1 MTHSAPPFSLRNR
14 TGLLFAP
21 IAPLLRRLSVS
32 SKLGLVALLL
42 FVPLTLLLVKQAQK
56 IGTDTAYTE
65 GELVGAVNV
74 GDLNE
79 LIRMVQQHRG
89 LTSMAL
95 AGDAQARIDRDAPRQ
110 AAATLVGKIDSLYA
124 QHPELDLGAA
134 WLPLKSTLQGLMNG
148 AGANDATASFRD
160 HTDLVT
166 KLREHNVLVAEKSGL
181 LLDPDAPTF
190 LLMDIVTERAG
201 NLTEAIAQLRG
212 LASGAL
218 TKGEWTVDHSVR
230 LGGIRQTIE
239 QAQRGLT
246 LRLEALARAGEAIPA
261 GWKDSVAANQAFV
274 TPILGWAK
282 PGPVQG
288 DAQALFREGTAAIAL
303 LNKFEAASN
312 ERMDTLFNER
322 IARLS
327 KERTQSAALAA
338 TAALLTIYLYLA
350 VARSVRQAAAAVT
363 SAAEGMARGDM
374 DVATDVAGHDEFAQI
389 ARSFETMRS
398 TIQALVA
405 DMAHMS
411 QAHVRGEI
419 DVLIDTDRFQGEYRA
434 VATLVNS
441 MVGDHISVKKKALGV
456 MSEFGRGNFDAPL
469 ESFPGKKAFVN
480 EAVEAV
486 RTNLKA
492 LIADTDRLV
501 QAALAGELQVRAD
514 GSRHAGDFRRIVE
527 GVNQTLDAIV
537 GPIGE
542 VQQVLGALESGDL
555 TRQMMGD
562 YQGEFAALKSAL
574 NNSVSKL
581 AGTLADVNAAASAL
595 TAAAGQVS
603 STSQSLSQSASEQA
617 ASVEETTASLQ
628 EMAASVKQNS
638 DNANVTDGMAA
649 KAAKEAGEGGSA
661 VAQTAE
667 AMQSIATKIS
677 IIDDIAYQ
685 TNLLA
690 LNAAIE
696 AARAGEH
703 GKGFAVVAA
712 EVRKLAERS
721 QVAAQEIGQLAS
733 KSVKLAEHAG
743 TVLTHMVPTINKT
756 SELVQEISAASG
768 EQAQGVSQ
776 ITTAMGHLNSATQ
789 QNASA
794 SEQLSATAEE
804 LSGQA
809 AALQD
814 MMSFFQLGRGDSS
827 GSSVHAP
834 QRQGAPAATKSRPNS
849 WSRNGSVSVDATP
862 PRPSRGGVSWSRSGG
877 SSTPADPHGVDEASF
892 SAF

>member
-1 MTHSAPPFSLRNR
+1 MTLIQRVYLLMAAAAV
-14 TGLLFAP
+14 GL
-21 IAPLLRRLSVS
+21 I
-32 SKLGLVALLL
+32 
-42 FVPLTLLLVKQAQK
+42 
-56 IGTDTAYTE
+56 
-65 GELVGAVNV
+65 
-74 GDLNE
+74 
-79 LIRMVQQHRG
+79 
-89 LTSMAL
+89 AL
-95 AGDAQARIDRDAPRQ
+95 AGLAMYQMRQVYTAANFANENTVPSLLALGGATGNLGRFRTRLYRLTLQSDPAEAEKQRQSLPDARKRIDKDLKKYEVTIVDATDQGLYDADLATVMAYMKNVERVIDVHRSGDADKLRALMNQEKDWAQAVYTTLDA
-110 AAATLVGKIDSLYA
+110 
-124 QHPELDLGAA
+124 
-134 WLPLKSTLQGLMNG
+134 
-148 AGANDATASFRD
+148 
-160 HTDLVT
+160 HTQF
-166 KLREHNVLVAEKSGL
+166 NV
-181 LLDPDAPTF
+181 D
-190 LLMDIVTERAG
+190 
-201 NLTEAIAQLRG
+201 
-212 LASGAL
+212 LAS
-218 TKGEWTVDHSVR
+218 KGSE
-230 LGGIRQTIE
+230 
-239 QAQRGLT
+239 
-246 LRLEALARAGEAIPA
+246 
-261 GWKDSVAANQAFV
+261 
-274 TPILGWAK
+274 
-282 PGPVQG
+282 
-288 DAQALFREGTAAIAL
+288 
-303 LNKFEAASN
+303 
-312 ERMDTLFNER
+312 
-322 IARLS
+322 
-327 KERTQSAALAA
+327 AALAA
-338 TAALLTIYLYLA
+338 RAHAQWMSVACAAVAITFMLAMGALMARTMRRSSKAVTAA
-350 VARSVRQAAAAVT
+350 
-363 SAAEGMARGDM
+363 AESISRGDL
-374 DVATDVAGHDEFAQI
+374 DTACALRGKDEFAQI

-814 MMSFFQLGRGDSS
+814 MMSFFQLGR
-827 GSSVHAP
+827 
-834 QRQGAPAATKSRPNS
+834 APASAGPRAAPADRAGRPTMNRS
-849 WSRNGSVSVDATP
+849 HTVAPTQ
-862 PRPSRGGVSWSRSGG
+862 PSHWSRSGL
-877 SSTPADPHGVDEASF
+877 SATLAS
-892 SAF
+892 A